1 MNYHTFSLFEASEI
15 SSIRQ
20 QLMMSPDWVDGTS
33 SAKGHAKQLKRN
45 LQLFNNSDVHKD
57 LSKLVSDKLM
67 NNASIMD
74 RFIFPKKI
82 INTLF
87 SRTSTGMY
95 YGVHVDSAHTP
106 AGRRDYSFTLFL
118 NDASE
123 YEGGELIVIYLLSR
137 SQLNLM
143 PA

>member
-1 MNYHTFSLFEASEI
+1 MNYHTFSLFDASEI

-67 NNASIMD
+67 NNESIMD

-87 SRTSTGMY
+87 SRTSTGCTTAFMLTL
-95 YGVHVDSAHTP
+95 HTLCRP
-106 AGRRDYSFTLFL
+106 
-118 NDASE
+118 
-123 YEGGELIVIYLLSR
+123 
-137 SQLNLM
+137 
-143 PA
+143 